1 MKVQLKVIKG
11 DQAGIIR
18 VLSKERIA
26 IGRHPESDLQFNP
39 QTALEVSG
47 RHAEII
53 RRDNRWFVRDLGS
66 SNGTLVNGHR
76 IQSDTKLDDTDQIR
90 FGAAGPTIE
99 FRLVADTIPD
109 TGEMPARPAAAAAP
123 ASAGATPARRSST
136 TQRVRVEV
144 ARQTKQMRRITM
156 SVTVALV
163 LVSGG
168 LVFVNRQ
175 QRLTREEEI
184 IQLQARINSVLRDA
198 RTTTTALQGEMQELA
213 SALRMSQQDLQS
225 LQQQL
230 SDARDAGNR
239 ERIEVL
245 SAELET
251 ALTAVA
257 QQQHAARIDF
267 AGITR
272 ANLRA
277 IAMVFVDFGS
287 HVETST
293 AFAVRSD
300 GTMITN
306 RHVIAGRDGTLR
318 PVQIGVRFADSQQTF
333 AARVVAVSREEDI
346 DLALLKVELAGPVPV
361 VLGFNGRP
369 DTVAVGAPVAVIGFP
384 GGVDSP
390 QRMLDGGTYA
400 TASLTVGTLSKNLP
414 NLIQINGYGTH
425 GASGSPVFDANGLV
439 IGILYGGEEGT
450 GGRLVY
456 AVPAGHARTLLEGI
470 R

>member
-1 MKVQLKVIKG
+1 
-11 DQAGIIR
+11 
-18 VLSKERIA
+18 
-26 IGRHPESDLQFNP
+26 
-39 QTALEVSG
+39 
-47 RHAEII
+47 
-53 RRDNRWFVRDLGS
+53 
-66 SNGTLVNGHR
+66 
-76 IQSDTKLDDTDQIR
+76 
-90 FGAAGPTIE
+90 
-99 FRLVADTIPD
+99 
-109 TGEMPARPAAAAAP
+109 
-123 ASAGATPARRSST
+123 
-136 TQRVRVEV
+136 
-144 ARQTKQMRRITM
+144 M
-156 SVTVALV
+156 SVTATLV
-163 LVSGG
+163 LATGG

-175 QRLTREEEI
+175 QRLAREGEITR
-184 IQLQARINSVLRDA
+184 LQARIDSVLRDA

-213 SALRMSQQDLQS
+213 SALRMSRQDLQS

-239 ERIEVL
+239 ERIEAL

-251 ALTAVA
+251 ALTALA

-267 AGITR
+267 TGITR
-272 ANLRA
+272 ANQRA
-277 IAMVFVDFGS
+277 IAMLFVDFGS
-287 HVETST
+287 HIETST

-306 RHVIAGRDGTLR
+306 RHVVAGRDGTLR

-384 GGVDSP
+384 GGMDSP

-439 IGILYGGEEGT
+439 IGILYGGEQGT

-470 R
+470 D